1 MYIYSSVRRA
11 SKRKSE
17 GRGFEPHV
25 RLTLSRIQENLSTT
39 LNIIYIYIYMY
50 IYIYIYIYPR

>member
-25 RLTLSRIQENLSTT
+25 RLTLCRIQENLSTT
-39 LNIIYIYIYMY
+39 LNIKYIY